1 MPVWLL
7 RAFEEEKPRI
17 EAREAIQAANI
28 TAAATGN
35 MKKQDRTR
43 MLNAWRREANRG
55 IPVQKLGYK
64 ATAEK
69 FGIPVFEEKKPDV

>member
-28 TAAATGN
+28 AAAGSGN
-35 MKKQDRTR
+35 MKNPQKMFR
-43 MLNAWRREANRG
+43 AWRREANRG
-55 IPVQKLGYK
+55 LPVQKLGYK
-64 ATAEK
+64 VTAEK